1 MDFILAFLYIQAITL
16 SYAYLLP
23 ALLTCSCLSLIGP
36 LAASLESSAS
46 MSHEFRYPP
55 SLKISFSAFMVP
67 FLFSSC
73 IRIKHNQ
80 EAKLL

>member
-55 SLKISFSAFMVP
+55 FSENL
-67 FLFSSC
+67 FLRFHGPLSVF
-73 IRIKHNQ
+73 IMHTHQ
-80 EAKLL
+80 T